1 MTDTVRKQRTKYRE
15 KRIMI
20 LFFERKKFQ
29 NNGKKVSTPSKGFAF
44 SKDFSFYSD
53 YQILQNESL
62 EYNLLPFMTI
72 KSWM

>member
-29 NNGKKVSTPSKGFAF
+29 NNGEKSLLQVRVFPSQRI
-44 SKDFSFYSD
+44 S
-53 YQILQNESL
+53 
-62 EYNLLPFMTI
+62 PFTQTI
-72 KSWM
+72 KFRRMNPWNIISSHL